1 VIESYIAVESKKGL
15 SAWISLVPTFLGDC
29 NGSDCAISSVNHQ
42 TSFFIPAGGYAYVNA
57 VPNTS
62 ADLYWTSC
70 TIVGQMVRVQ

>member
-1 VIESYIAVESKKGL
+1 
-15 SAWISLVPTFLGDC
+15 
-29 NGSDCAISSVNHQ
+29 
-42 TSFFIPAGGYAYVNA
+42 VNA